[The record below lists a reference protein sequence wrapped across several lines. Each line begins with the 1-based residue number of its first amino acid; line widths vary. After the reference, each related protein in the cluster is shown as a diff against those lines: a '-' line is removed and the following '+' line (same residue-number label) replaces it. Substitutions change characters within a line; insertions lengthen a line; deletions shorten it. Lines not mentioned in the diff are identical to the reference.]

1 MLKKFIFVTTF
12 FFFVI
17 SPAYAQL
24 PNFADLVEDVSPAVV
39 KINTVIKGP
48 KQSAQQ
54 NFQGQLPEIFREL
67 LEVRE
72 KSLAVGPENSV
83 ELIAWAL

>member
-54 NFQGQLPEIFREL
+54 NFQGQLQQL
-67 LEVRE
+67 LDCLMV
-72 KSLAVGPENSV
+72 KQILFVKLKKQHLNCKKKH
-83 ELIAWAL
+83 